1 MADQPRTQK
10 QIAQKYKDNL
20 DYYRR
25 GHFLRWLKLGCFFLA
40 VLGSLGAVFGF
51 RFWGDKEYF
60 NTGPISQNHA
70 RRAA

>member
-1 MADQPRTQK
+1 MANQPRTQK

-25 GHFLRWLKLGCFFLA
+25 GHFLRRLKLILFLLA
-40 VLGSLGAVFGF
+40 IFVSIGAVFGF
-51 RFWGDKEYF
+51 RFWGNKQYF

-70 RRAA
+70 